1 MEHFYHNIQG
11 WFTYP
16 NLYSEMVN
24 RALVPAHFVEVGVW
38 KGTSAAYMAV
48 EIANSG
54 KTIKFDCIDT
64 WEGSEEHLDPASSAF
79 ELNLLTNQDWLY
91 DTFITNMKPV
101 QEWYTPY
108 RMESLQAVKLYQPAS
123 LDFVFIDA
131 AHDYQSVLA
140 DIQAWFPKVKG
151 SIAGHDYSWS
161 EEVKQAVHDFF
172 DPLGLEVRETEGCWV
187 VYKS

>member
-1 MEHFYHNIQG
+1 MQHFYHEIQG

-16 NLYSEMVN
+16 NLYSEVVS
-24 RALVPAHFVEVGVW
+24 RTSTPAHFVEVGVW

-54 KTIKFDCIDT
+54 KAIKFDCIDT
-64 WEGSEEHLDPASSAF
+64 WKGSEEHLDPTSPAF
-79 ELNLLTNQDWLY
+79 EPNLLENQDWLY
-91 DTFITNMKPV
+91 NTFTNNMEPAQKY
-101 QEWYTPY
+101 YTPY

-131 AHDYQSVLA
+131 AHDYQNVLA
-140 DIQAWFPKVKG
+140 DIEAWFPKVKG
-151 SIAGHDYSWS
+151 IIAGHDYSWS
-161 EEVKQAVHDFF
+161 SEVKQAVHDFF
-172 DPLGLEVRETEGCWV
+172 DPLELKVRETEGCWA